1 MKIFLRE
8 YQRRCLIP
16 LGAIGLAAY
25 YLMVFVPVKH
35 RAESLDVPLRQS
47 WQKLAASLE
56 QTNALAIDFL
66 HVTNQ
71 LGETRQALAI
81 LDTARQKATA
91 RFELPPALR
100 ARLNA
105 PFELVDFQNERS
117 KELDELMRVGK
128 EKQVTVEAPV
138 FSGFPEHTADLRQ
151 PALLWPALAFAN
163 NLLHSAIDCKIEAL
177 HALEVPVALTNNP
190 AASGAEQLVQ
200 IPIEM
205 EFSSSFE
212 NAWKLARLL
221 PLRAEEA
228 RAAGFTNAPA
238 DKPVLLIDR
247 LFVKKQSPEKPDE
260 ARIFLR
266 AVGYVLQEERASQ

>member
-1 MKIFLRE
+1 M
-8 YQRRCLIP
+8 
-16 LGAIGLAAY
+16 
-25 YLMVFVPVKH
+25 
-35 RAESLDVPLRQS
+35 
-47 WQKLAASLE
+47 
-56 QTNALAIDFL
+56 
-66 HVTNQ
+66 
-71 LGETRQALAI
+71 
-81 LDTARQKATA
+81 
-91 RFELPPALR
+91 
-100 ARLNA
+100 
-105 PFELVDFQNERS
+105 
-117 KELDELMRVGK
+117 
-128 EKQVTVEAPV
+128 
-138 FSGFPEHTADLRQ
+138 
-151 PALLWPALAFAN
+151 
-163 NLLHSAIDCKIEAL
+163 
-177 HALEVPVALTNNP
+177 ALTNNP

-228 RAAGFTNAPA
+228 RAAGFTNTPA